1 MAILCVILFIHCL
14 MNLYIAKESALI
26 YADEVYTRNLSQ
38 LLDLK
43 RQGVDSSNY
52 LKETQALNRNEET
65 KPTEGNNEPILQNT
79 AL

>member
-1 MAILCVILFIHCL
+1 

-43 RQGVDSSNY
+43 RQGVDGTNY
-52 LKETQALNRNEET
+52 LKETQTLKRNEET
-65 KPTEGNNEPILQNT
+65 
-79 AL
+79 